1 MRRHLCARE
10 SVRLVDLSTRP
21 LACFSSAYAC
31 LFLLLTSAC
40 SLSGSTCSTVLLWT
54 TTARPT
60 PPSPAPPIVTVHYAL
75 CARAPVS
82 YRTLAFLSSPFIAL
96 AWTFYPYTPPFLHRM
111 VSVFRDRGPISWFV
125 SFLCSLSSLSRLRS
139 LYIFS
144 RLSQC
149 SSLIARTHP
158 TYSRTQYSI
167 SLYPPPT
174 CCISTSHAHRQ
185 TDRDRHTDHSYGIYR
200 N

>member
-125 SFLCSLSSLSRLRS
+125 SSLFLSYLSLSSPVS
-139 LYIFS
+139 LYFLVS
-144 RLSQC
+144 RNAP
-149 SSLIARTHP
+149 LIARTHP